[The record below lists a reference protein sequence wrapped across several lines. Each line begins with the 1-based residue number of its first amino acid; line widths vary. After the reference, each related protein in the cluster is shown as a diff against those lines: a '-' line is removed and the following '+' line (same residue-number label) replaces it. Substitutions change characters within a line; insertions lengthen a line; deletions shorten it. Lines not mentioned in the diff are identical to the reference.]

1 MSACGPAR
9 TSEPMPDPAPATPRP
24 EDTAAVDAP
33 LPTLTSFS
41 YSAGAY
47 RYELVSESE
56 VRQPS
61 DSSAVAAT
69 VRTRALVIL
78 RLDSLSG
85 DSLSVELTLDSVSA
99 ERDSLIPAADSVA
112 PASSPFAAIVDRQ
125 GLPLAG
131 TEAEVREC
139 VEPDASDLLAVARD
153 LLVRVPRELRVG
165 ATWSDTSTVTICR
178 GGVPVTS
185 GVVRTYEVLDPR
197 RAEDGTPLVRIART
211 TSFSLAGSRTTEYGQ
226 VIALSGSGESRAT
239 LELDAG
245 AGIVRSATR
254 EGTSAVT
261 VTYGR
266 STMPFEQRVVQSVR
280 LLEDPAARE
289 PER

>member
-1 MSACGPAR
+1 MR
-9 TSEPMPDPAPATPRP
+9 RRRKRKLQNQRAP
-24 EDTAAVDAP
+24 V
-33 LPTLTSFS
+33 
-41 YSAGAY
+41 
-47 RYELVSESE
+47 
-56 VRQPS
+56 
-61 DSSAVAAT
+61 
-69 VRTRALVIL
+69 
-78 RLDSLSG
+78 
-85 DSLSVELTLDSVSA
+85 
-99 ERDSLIPAADSVA
+99 
-112 PASSPFAAIVDRQ
+112 SSPFAAIVDRQ

-131 TEAEVREC
+131 TEPEAREC
-139 VEPDASDLLAVARD
+139 AAPDASDLFAVARD

-185 GVVRTYEVLDPR
+185 GVVRSYEVLDPR

-239 LELDAG
+239 LELDGG
-245 AGIVRSATR
+245 AGVVRSATR
-254 EGTSAVT
+254 EGTSSVT

-266 STMPFEQRVVQSVR
+266 TTMPFEQRVVQSVR
-280 LLEDPAARE
+280 LLGDPAARA

>member
-1 MSACGPAR
+1 
-9 TSEPMPDPAPATPRP
+9 MPDPAPATPRP

-139 VEPDASDLLAVARD
+139 AEPDASDLLAVARD

>member
-1 MSACGPAR
+1 MS
-9 TSEPMPDPAPATPRP
+9 
-24 EDTAAVDAP
+24 
-33 LPTLTSFS
+33 SFS
-41 YSAGAY
+41 YSAGLY
-47 RYELVSESE
+47 RYELVTESE
-56 VRQPS
+56 VRQPD
-61 DSSAVAAT
+61 DSSAVAAK
-69 VRTRALVIL
+69 VRTHAVVIL
-78 RLDSLSG
+78 RLDALSG
-85 DSLSVELTLDSVSA
+85 DSLSVEVTLDSVSA
-99 ERDSLIPAADSVA
+99 ERDSLIPAPDSIA
-112 PASSPFAAIVDRQ
+112 SASSLFEAIVDRQ

-131 TEAEVREC
+131 TEGAVQEC
-139 VEPDASDLLAVARD
+139 AEPDAGDLLAVARD

-185 GVVRTYEVLDPR
+185 GVVRSYEVLDPR

-239 LELDAG
+239 LELDVG

-254 EGTSAVT
+254 EGTSTVT

-266 STMPFEQRVVQSVR
+266 TSTPFEQRVVQSVR
-280 LLEDPAARE
+280 LLEDPAAGERE
-289 PER
+289 R

>member
-1 MSACGPAR
+1 MS
-9 TSEPMPDPAPATPRP
+9 
-24 EDTAAVDAP
+24 
-33 LPTLTSFS
+33 SFS
-41 YSAGAY
+41 YSAGSY
-47 RYELVSESE
+47 RYELVTESE

-61 DSSAVAAT
+61 DSSAVAAN

-112 PASSPFAAIVDRQ
+112 PVSSTFAAIVDRQ
-125 GLPLAG
+125 GLPLVG
-131 TEAEVREC
+131 TEAEAPEC
-139 VEPDASDLLAVARD
+139 AEPDPSDLLAVARD

-266 STMPFEQRVVQSVR
+266 TTTPFDQRVVQSVR
-280 LLEDPAARE
+280 LLEDPAAGERE
-289 PER
+289 R